1 MSLNEQNNVLNLN
14 RRNLKKDECLGEST
28 KCICRNTAGRLMKRK
43 KNPSDRSVGR
53 AIVDQMAL
61 FRRAPGPS
69 FVPRS

>member
-1 MSLNEQNNVLNLN
+1 MCFFTLLS
-14 RRNLKKDECLGEST
+14 CLLLQ
-28 KCICRNTAGRLMKRK
+28 CICRNTAGRLMKRK